1 MDLSLSEELHLFSQ
15 ELQRFLSPVVLQDI
29 SRQVGFVKRSS
40 KYQANELIALCVW
53 LSQEIASTSLTQ
65 LCSRL
70 EASTGVLIMSP
81 EGLNQRFNPAAV
93 AFLREVFT
101 SLLTQKLCSNQS
113 FSAHMMSIF
122 NRIRILDATMFQL
135 PDTFATDYQG
145 SGGSSNTAGVKIQ
158 LEYDLLSGQFL
169 NVQLGPGK
177 NNDKTYGTICLET
190 IEKGDLCLRD
200 LGYFDLSDLKAIHD
214 KKAYY
219 ISRLK
224 LNTRIYI
231 KNPEPKYFNNGTLKK
246 QTEYIQLD
254 MTQMMSGLPPGETM
268 EIPEAYIG
276 QNQKL
281 PARVIIHRLT
291 DDQTK
296 TRLKNQAIREKK
308 KGIIMKDKSKRLM
321 SMNVYITN
329 TSPEEVPTN
338 YVHSLYSLR
347 WQIEILFKTWKSFFE
362 IDECKDI
369 KKERLECHLYGQ
381 LIGILICSSTM
392 FQMRQFLLEK
402 QKQELSEYKAI
413 YMIKD
418 YFPLLFQAIAV
429 DTDKLS
435 AILHRLYQSLKKN
448 GRKCHRYKK
457 MTVFDILGVVYET
470 TVNKRQVA

>member
-29 SRQVGFVKRSS
+29 ARQVGFVKRSS

-70 EASTGVLIMSP
+70 EASTGVLMSP

-93 AFLREVFT
+93 TFLREVFT

-113 FSAHMMSIF
+113 LSAHMISIF
-122 NRIRILDATMFQL
+122 NRIRILDATVFQL

-190 IEKGDLCLRD
+190 VEKGDLCLRD
-200 LGYFDLSDLKAIHD
+200 LDYFDLSDLQAIHD

-254 MTQMMSGLPPGETM
+254 MTQMMSGLSPGETM

-281 PARVIIHRLT
+281 PARVMIHRLT
-291 DDQTK
+291 DDQTQ

-369 KKERLECHLYGQ
+369 NFKERFECHLYGQ

-418 YFPLLFQAIAV
+418 YFQLLFQAMAV
-429 DTDKLS
+429 DTDELS

-470 TVNKRQVA
+470 TVNKRQIA